1 MCKYF
6 QYTGQ
11 ISLQPLTSSFL
22 FVSNEKWYLLWL
34 KSDLI
39 EQGTIQTQTTLA
51 KAKWRNNSYLKASM
65 TYDEMGDAPG
75 RPGCQDNDTLFLVT
89 SVTWG
94 FEGGPGSSF
103 SSRSLTTTR
112 LPDSE
117 ERTSG
122 NSGRIRKNMWKN
134 TLHKKQKVCKVAQ
147 KYLWLLRKHS
157 KMFPH

>member
-1 MCKYF
+1 MCVQTF
-6 QYTGQ
+6 QYAGQ
-11 ISLQPLTSSFL
+11 ISLQPLTSLFL

-39 EQGTIQTQTTLA
+39 EQGTIQSKTTLE
-51 KAKWRNNSYLKASM
+51 KPKLRQNSHLKASI

-94 FEGGPGSSF
+94 LEGGPGSSF

-112 LPDSE
+112 PPDSE

-122 NSGRIRKNMWKN
+122 N
-134 TLHKKQKVCKVAQ
+134 
-147 KYLWLLRKHS
+147 YLEEYIT
-157 KMFPH
+157 